1 MHPGIQRQGPW
12 LEGWI
17 AGHDVA
23 ESSRASEL
31 DGGVVRPKNP
41 EGNLPGSIMVHNSAG
56 LRLKASRVKCS
67 Q

>member
-31 DGGVVRPKNP
+31 DGGTSFGQKTRKATFRAQ
-41 EGNLPGSIMVHNSAG
+41 LWSITQ
-56 LRLKASRVKCS
+56 LD
-67 Q
+67 